1 MTVLFWA
8 LAATIFYIYFGYG
21 LLVILLASL
30 RPRRRVLPS
39 VQPLSATL
47 LIAAHNEAPNIPRK
61 LENALSLDLGPHTLE
76 ILVVSDGSRDDTAL
90 EARKFVD
97 RGVRTIEIRDH
108 VGKANAMN
116 RALTEISTDVVVFSD
131 ADSAIDQ
138 RALVN
143 LLRHF
148 GDPEVGGVCGSIE
161 LAARKRGWLG
171 QGEAMYWKYDHALRA
186 AENRLSGAVSAQGTL
201 YTVRRELLHPL
212 VPAVADDS
220 LNSLRVVA
228 QGKRLVFE
236 SEATV
241 ELSVTSSS
249 KLEFGR
255 RVRMTERGWRGLML
269 MSQLLNPWRYG
280 FFSVQLFSHKVL
292 RRLGPFFLLLVAVA
306 NLGLIAK
313 HPIYDVSAVLQAIF
327 YALAGVGWAMAGRG
341 KSWTSIPFF
350 FVLGNCAMA
359 IGVIN
364 ALRGKRTDKWSP
376 AREPASGK

>member
-8 LAATIFYIYFGYG
+8 LVGIISYIYLGYG
-21 LLVILLASL
+21 LLVIFLAAL
-30 RPRRRVLPS
+30 RPQRRVLPT

-47 LIAAHNEAPNIPRK
+47 LIAAHNEAPNISRK
-61 LENALSLDLGPHTLE
+61 LENALSLDLGPHTLKV
-76 ILVVSDGSRDDTAL
+76 LVVSDGSQDDTVL
-90 EARKFVD
+90 EARKFTD

-116 RALTEISTDVVVFSD
+116 RALTEISSDIVVFSD
-131 ADSAIDQ
+131 ADSVIDG

-148 GDPEVGGVCGSIE
+148 SNLEVGGVCGCIE
-161 LAARKRGWLG
+161 LPARKRGWLG
-171 QGEAMYWKYDHALRA
+171 QGEAMYWRYDHALRA
-186 AENRLSGAVSAQGTL
+186 AESGLSGAVSAQGTL
-201 YTVRRELLHPL
+201 YAVRRELLHSL

-220 LNSLRVVA
+220 MNSFRVVA

-236 SEATV
+236 PEATV
-241 ELSVTSSS
+241 EISVTSSS

-292 RRLGPFFLLLVAVA
+292 RRLGPFFLLLLVPT
-306 NLGLIAK
+306 NLWLISK
-313 HPIYDVSAVLQAIF
+313 HPIYDVLAALQAIF
-327 YALAGVGWAMAGRG
+327 YALAGTGWAMAGRG
-341 KSWTSIPFF
+341 KFWTSIPFF

-364 ALRGKRTDKWSP
+364 VLRGKRTDKWSP
-376 AREPASGK
+376 ARKQASK